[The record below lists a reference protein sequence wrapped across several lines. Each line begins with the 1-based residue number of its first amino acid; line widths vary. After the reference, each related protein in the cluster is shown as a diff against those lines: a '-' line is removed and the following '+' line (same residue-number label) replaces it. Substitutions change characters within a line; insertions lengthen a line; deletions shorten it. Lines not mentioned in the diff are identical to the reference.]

1 MDPAT
6 SIGMV
11 SGILSF
17 VTFAWKLVKGG
28 TEIYRQGILAENA
41 TLEDVLHRVEAFHV
55 RLQHTPSGQG
65 ASSSMDVL
73 LSNLAKDCQT
83 VSGDL
88 IRLLGSMKRPDTQGL
103 QAKWKLMVA
112 SWNNVIHAKERTELE
127 EKLGRCETRLSAV
140 LIYSSSV
147 SISDLGHA
155 AEKNSTILVQLLTN
169 VDELKRELQTQNGER
184 SWMDGRDRKAIETL
198 IGRQEGVIHKV
209 AHSRILRALR
219 YQNMRDRDDSLQE
232 HLDNIQQQLRTVGGS
247 YSWLC
252 GPEIDSL
259 PEDAEEAAMMKDARD
274 KLRQW
279 LSSDGGIFHIAGKFG
294 SGKSTLM
301 QLLRNHLEITNQ
313 LERWAGQRTLVKPAY
328 FFSVMV
334 GGPQQQL
341 SGLFKTLLH
350 DILKECP
357 ELAPEVLPE
366 IWRTALDQP
375 WQASGTHLTIS
386 PSLVEAALRK
396 IICDERF
403 STQYC
408 FCIFIDALD
417 EYQDSGGR
425 DQTDL
430 VGLLHEWALE
440 TSGNVKLCVASREE
454 PAFYNKFPVNA
465 TLRLHEL
472 TRFDM
477 RRFVMQRLPK
487 IPKDVRN
494 SIVEE
499 IPQKAEGIFLWAALV
514 IQEIRED
521 WESTGEVDI
530 HVLDKFPAG
539 FRPLVD
545 RIVASIPERHQRKA
559 YLTFLMVTFSKR
571 RNIRLTAPQYSFL
584 EEYCRDPSFAHRMA
598 IVNWQDFVRKKAI
611 ILSRIGQRKN
621 QACKYLR
628 LWCKG
633 LMETHQTREEHYSDT
648 EDPQILRMRWF
659 AISPKINFTHRSILE
674 YFRDPLI
681 EKRLMDTVGFS
692 SLTEVIDAICQ
703 TLLAELSFGSAF
715 SFGRPRFMNLLLT
728 LRQSGGMDAPP
739 YDFLE
744 RLEVVFEQTQLPFLL
759 ETDGRESGCRDED
772 HKIRWLDGWDT
783 YLYESVISPLS
794 VTFVDSPT
802 HHHYSLWT
810 LENSPRPWLLNS
822 ATALLLTWGYLDQP
836 RTSPHLSKTG
846 TELFQKMCTKLW
858 PYLDRKSDVQAK
870 YRTRL
875 NRVGGR
881 RPGSSSC
888 ILGPEGMVVWH
899 HFPLMELSALLW
911 LGRDEWVKTNAGVFG
926 QVMEIFLRLG
936 ANLDCSF
943 EADVPPGPPDR
954 DVYSSSFRVYVV
966 KISGD
971 GKKVEEGECKVEY
984 VISPTTPYSLESPEK
999 LPFYKPGRLLEWTLR
1014 EWIEWLDV
1022 PNKSTLLQLLNER
1035 PASNVSCVA
1044 DSTSNDQPTG
1054 TPENDTSRL
1063 LEESGAELDRSAE
1076 EPKASAVDPPAA
1088 RDNVSQPGSGG
1099 GNTPDGGVEE
1109 YGGEMEKSDEEGS
1122 QAETQEKDQGDSR
1135 ETPHKEEVLGEED
1148 QRASDAS
1155 TANTEQTGVE
1165 KLGYGFVETLRR
1177 VAVGRDMVG
1186 YLLTFVMGSIFAML
1200 VSYVF

>member
-28 TEIYRQGILAENA
+28 AEIYRQGTLAENA
-41 TLEDVLHRVEAFHV
+41 TLEDVLHRAEAFHV
-55 RLQHTPSGQG
+55 RLQQIPSGQG

-73 LSNLAKDCQT
+73 LYNLAKDCQT

-88 IRLLGSMKRPDTQGL
+88 IRLLGSMKHPDTQGL

-169 VDELKRELQTQNGER
+169 VDELKRELQTQNGDR

-198 IGRQEGVIHKV
+198 IGRQEEVIHKV

-301 QLLRNHLEITNQ
+301 QLLRNHPEITNQ

-430 VGLLHEWALE
+430 VDLLHEWAPE
-440 TSGNVKLCVASREE
+440 TSENVKLCVASREE

-487 IPKDVRN
+487 IPEDVRN

-499 IPQKAEGIFLWAALV
+499 IPQKAEGIFLWATLV

-545 RIVASIPERHQRKA
+545 RI
-559 YLTFLMVTFSKR
+559 
-571 RNIRLTAPQYSFL
+571 YSFL

-598 IVNWQDFVRKKAI
+598 IVNWEDF
-611 ILSRIGQRKN
+611 
-621 QACKYLR
+621 
-628 LWCKG
+628 G
-633 LMETHQTREEHYSDT
+633 LVETHQTEEHYYSDT
-648 EDPQILRMRWF
+648 EDCRIIESP
-659 AISPKINFTHRSILE
+659 AISPVINFAHRSILE

-681 EKRLMDTVGFS
+681 EERLMDAVGFS
-692 SLTEVIDAICQ
+692 SLTEVADAICQ
-703 TLLAELSFGSAF
+703 TFLAELSFGSAF
-715 SFGRPRFMNLLLT
+715 SHHHNK
-728 LRQSGGMDAPP
+728 
-739 YDFLE
+739 DFLE
-744 RLEVVFEQTQLPFLL
+744 
-759 ETDGRESGCRDED
+759 G
-772 HKIRWLDGWDT
+772 I
-783 YLYESVISPLS
+783 
-794 VTFVDSPT
+794 
-802 HHHYSLWT
+802 
-810 LENSPRPWLLNS
+810 
-822 ATALLLTWGYLDQP
+822 
-836 RTSPHLSKTG
+836 
-846 TELFQKMCTKLW
+846 
-858 PYLDRKSDVQAK
+858 
-870 YRTRL
+870 
-875 NRVGGR
+875 
-881 RPGSSSC
+881 
-888 ILGPEGMVVWH
+888 
-899 HFPLMELSALLW
+899 
-911 LGRDEWVKTNAGVFG
+911 
-926 QVMEIFLRLG
+926 
-936 ANLDCSF
+936 
-943 EADVPPGPPDR
+943 
-954 DVYSSSFRVYVV
+954 
-966 KISGD
+966 
-971 GKKVEEGECKVEY
+971 EE
-984 VISPTTPYSLESPEK
+984 
-999 LPFYKPGRLLEWTLR
+999 LPFYKHGEVMEWTLR

-1022 PNKSTLLQLLNER
+1022 PNKNTLLQLVNER
-1035 PASNVSCVA
+1035 LAANAIGAA
-1044 DSTSNDQPTG
+1044 DPTG
-1054 TPENDTSRL
+1054 DAQLTGTLENGTSKLLGAPDT
-1063 LEESGAELDRSAE
+1063 ELDRSGK
-1076 EPKASAVDPPAA
+1076 EPEVSAVDPPAA
-1088 RDNVSQPGSGG
+1088 GDSVSQPGSGG
-1099 GNTPDGGVEE
+1099 ENTPDGEVEE

-1122 QAETQEKDQGDSR
+1122 QAETQEKGQGDSR

-1148 QRASDAS
+1148 QRASDAP
-1155 TANTEQTGVE
+1155 TANTEQPGVE
-1165 KLGYGFVETLRR
+1165 KLDHGLVETLRR
-1177 VAVGRDMVG
+1177 VAVDRDMVG

-1200 VSYVF
+1200 VSYVL